1 MKKKKAISM
10 LLAAVMVT
18 GLLVGCGS
26 KPETDDGA
34 KQGDSG
40 NKTVTMMGWYDE
52 DDMAPILEEINKQ
65 LDGKYEMEYTYVAN
79 TEINNVLSTQL
90 AAGEGPDIIMDG
102 SNYPAQIKA
111 GNVEEITDKEYVKE
125 FNEAGM
131 ALCSTDGKVYG
142 IPSYG
147 WFSGIWCNKAILDE
161 CGVEIPKTF
170 DEFVA
175 TCEAINA
182 KGYTAYG
189 FGLAD
194 DSTAVSSLMG
204 YMQNSFYTNNNE
216 NPDGIDFDTQF
227 AMGEKTLSGN
237 CDDCV
242 NKWYT
247 LIEKGLIAP
256 ESLGISCQEMLN
268 SFKNGEVAFLHG
280 GPWQYTEIKEAGV
293 DFLMLPQLSE
303 TGEDPYVLGGPAACF
318 SINVN
323 TKNHD
328 GAEAAL
334 EALASVE
341 VQTAFAA
348 ANVGGTSYRNGVE
361 TEMPEEYEPVK
372 DILNKGN
379 IAFPSDRWSVNMPS
393 QSLIDEIAAQLQGV
407 ISGDIGTEEFLQA
420 LDAKADS
427 IRYE

>member
-34 KQGDSG
+34 KQEDSG

-52 DDMAPILEEINKQ
+52 DDMALILEEINKQ

-102 SNYPAQIKA
+102 ANYPAQIKA

-175 TCEAINA
+175 ACEAINA

-194 DSTAVSSLMG
+194 DSTAVSCLMG

-237 CDDCV
+237 YDDCV

-293 DFLMLPQLSE
+293 EFLMLPQLSE

-318 SINVN
+318 GINVN

-361 TEMPEEYEPVK
+361 TEIPEEYELVK

>member
-1 MKKKKAISM
+1 MKRKNVLSM
-10 LLAAVMVT
+10 LLVTAMVT
-18 GLLVGCGS
+18 GMLAGCGS

-34 KQGDSG
+34 KEGDSG
-40 NKTVTMMGWYDE
+40 SKTVTMMGWYDE
-52 DDMAPILEEINKQ
+52 DDMAPILEEINNQ

-102 SNYPAQIKA
+102 ANYPAQIKA
-111 GNVEEITDKEYVKE
+111 GNVEDISDKEFVSE

-131 ALCSTDGKVYG
+131 ALCSTEGKVYG

-147 WFSGIWCNKAILDE
+147 WFSGIWCNKDILDE

-175 TCEAINA
+175 ACETING

-194 DSTAVSSLMG
+194 DSTAFSCLMG
-204 YMQNSFYTNNNE
+204 YMQNSFYTNNE
-216 NPDGIDFDTQF
+216 DNPDGIDFDAQF
-227 AMGEKTLSGN
+227 AMGEKTLAGN
-237 CDDCV
+237 FDDCV

-280 GPWQYTEIKEAGV
+280 GPWQYNEIKESGIN
-293 DFLMLPQLSE
+293 FLMTPQLSE

-318 SINVN
+318 GINVN

-348 ANVGGTSYRNGVE
+348 ANVGGTSYRSGVE
-361 TEMPEEYEPVK
+361 TEIPEEYDPVREV
-372 DILNKGN
+372 LNKGN

-393 QSLIDEIAAQLQGV
+393 QALIDEIAAQLQGV